1 MTKTL
6 TKARRIGGSIMV
18 RIPKE
23 AVEQEEILEGE
34 LLEVEVRK
42 ARRSW
47 FGAFPGIGPFTHED
61 ELDTHE

>member
-1 MTKTL
+1 
-6 TKARRIGGSIMV
+6 MV